1 MKALVWI
8 LLLGNAIFFAV
19 MQWGGLLAADEQA
32 AQAQPPLHEEKISVL
47 SVPQGKPAAVLP
59 ASAPAAAE
67 PPQPPLSGRGD
78 SPPLIREGREGLSA
92 KPDALCMEWGEF
104 SGADLARAT
113 AALSTL
119 QLGDKLSQR
128 QVEYAIG
135 YWVYIP
141 PQKNKAAVSQKIAQL
156 KARGV
161 DEYFVVPDAGPWL
174 NAISLGV
181 FKTREAAQHFLDE
194 LRDSKG
200 VRSAQIGERASK
212 LKATLFVLNGLDAKT
227 GTELAR
233 IQKDFAGSEL
243 KDISCALTR

>member
-47 SVPQGKPAAVLP
+47 SAPQGKPVAVLP
-59 ASAPAAAE
+59 ASAPAPVPAPVEAPAA
-67 PPQPPLSGRGD
+67 LT
-78 SPPLIREGREGLSA
+78 A
-92 KPDALCMEWGEF
+92 KPDVSCMEWGEF

-141 PQKNKAAVSQKIAQL
+141 PVK
-156 KARGV
+156 
-161 DEYFVVPDAGPWL
+161 D
-174 NAISLGV
+174 
-181 FKTREAAQHFLDE
+181 
-194 LRDSKG
+194 
-200 VRSAQIGERASK
+200 K
-212 LKATLFVLNGLDAKT
+212 L
-227 GTELAR
+227 
-233 IQKDFAGSEL
+233 
-243 KDISCALTR
+243 

>member
-1 MKALVWI
+1 MKALVWF

-47 SVPQGKPAAVLP
+47 SAPQGKPVAVLP
-59 ASAPAAAE
+59 ASAPAPVPAPVEAPAA
-67 PPQPPLSGRGD
+67 LT
-78 SPPLIREGREGLSA
+78 A
-92 KPDALCMEWGEF
+92 KPDVSCMEWGEF

-119 QLGDKLSQR
+119 QLGDKLSQH

-135 YWVYIP
+135 YWVYISP
-141 PQKNKAAVSQKIAQL
+141 MKDKAAVNQKIAQL
-156 KARGV
+156 KARGI
-161 DEYFVVPDAGPWL
+161 DEYFVVPDAGPWQ

-194 LRDSKG
+194 LRRTKG

-212 LKATLFVLNGLDAKT
+212 LKVTLFVLNGLDAKT
-227 GTELAR
+227 GAELAR
-233 IQKDFAGSEL
+233 IQKDFAGSDL
-243 KDISCALTR
+243 KDIPCALTR